1 MSELPLHWTS
11 VALDELKELQAI
23 VSRHE
28 EHAFKVRGYLYVI
41 IGAMTT
47 SLFLEKPYL
56 SQAGY
61 AGGCAIA
68 IVLFMMMELIHRC
81 YAARAIARVSDI
93 EKALRGDVHYGG
105 PKICDSMRAP
115 AGGFVREMKVEFA
128 YPTVP
133 LHYALLAAFVAAIA
147 LIGQ

>member
-1 MSELPLHWTS
+1 MPESPLHWTS
-11 VALDELKELQAI
+11 VALEELKELQAI

-56 SQAGY
+56 SPVGY

-68 IVLFMMMELIHRC
+68 IVLFMIMELIHRC
-81 YAARAIARVSDI
+81 YAARAIARVSDV
-93 EKALRGDVHYGG
+93 EKALRGELDYRG
-105 PKICDSMRAP
+105 PQICTSMRAP
-115 AGGFVREMKVEFA
+115 AGGFIREMKVEFE

-133 LHYALLAAFVAAIA
+133 LHYALLGAFVAAVA